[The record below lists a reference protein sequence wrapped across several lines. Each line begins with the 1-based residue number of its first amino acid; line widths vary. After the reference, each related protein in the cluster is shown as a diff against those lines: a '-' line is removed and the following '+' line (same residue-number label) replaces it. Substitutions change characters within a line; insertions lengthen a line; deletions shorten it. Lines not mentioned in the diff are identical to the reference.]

1 MWVFFESL
9 QAFDQIAFPEHDS
22 RKLSEEVAQFE
33 SWQMPDVVLDLSKAD
48 GLPRTA
54 RASLER
60 HFSIAPGGIP
70 LCLKHDPEL
79 AREAFVL
86 ERTTENIKIA
96 ASDESGF
103 RYGVCE
109 LEDRI
114 CNGEFGTFKQC
125 PAIEHRITRCFFS
138 PNSRPPLRLDELK
151 DELDYYPEPYLD
163 RIMHDRL
170 NGVWISIYLHDMP
183 SSFFPERGGDA
194 TKILSKLQRVVKQC
208 ADYGIRCY
216 LFMAEP
222 RIFAPPGRWKSNT
235 LDDLARH
242 PEMGG
247 HRSASNVSFCT
258 SSVEGQAYLSEAI
271 GHIFSTVHGLGGIIN
286 IMCQESAHP
295 CALWRLYEHSQPCNC
310 PKCSK
315 RSVPELF
322 SEIAKVM
329 SSAMKK
335 HQPDAEFFGW
345 FYAAFHMPGEPEND
359 LRLQIAEAWSS
370 EATIIHNL
378 ETGGVNE
385 QLGRAHVVQ
394 DYSLSWAG
402 PSEYFFSMAEK
413 LPKIAAK
420 MQTGSS
426 HEDASVPY
434 FPVPSILYER
444 YRNLR
449 KVHCKAVM
457 QCWYFGCAP
466 GIMNR
471 AAGRLSF
478 DPFPNDENS
487 FLCELARP
495 QWADAAP
502 TVAAAW
508 KLLAQGYRHFPEN
521 LKFKWFGP
529 LHNSIVCP
537 WHVFPA
543 DLPIAPS
550 YTQDFPKNSG
560 DRFGEYFGYDHTLG
574 EIRELLCRMET
585 PWLEGSAMLTQVART
600 PQQRRE
606 ACLTEAIGIQF
617 SSTRRLFDFYR
628 LREEMIYLKSN
639 HKTQMKELIAQE
651 IQATLRM
658 AELCEQDPRLG
669 YHSEVESTLF
679 FPQKL
684 RARAKLLR
692 DCLPELERFSP
703 DAPELKRYRGEGEEF
718 FALLP
723 EEEADSFELG
733 GTLCKVFQAGNKL
746 VIQLSHFTAP
756 VFIEFEP
763 GRMMAIIGV
772 QVWANTHSHDTD
784 FIAGI
789 SFRHTEE
796 NTRVEFDLSFFNAWR
811 VDRQAPYRFNMNC
824 DKAALHPRKSWPT
837 RLCFGDCNPEEL
849 IFLRQKQI
857 SEN

>member
-1 MWVFFESL
+1 MFSESL

-22 RKLSEEVAQFE
+22 RKLAEEVAQFE
-33 SWQMPDVVLDLSKAD
+33 PWKMADMRLDLSKAD
-48 GLPRTA
+48 ALPCAA
-54 RASLER
+54 RASLDR
-60 HFSIAPGGIP
+60 HFSIAPEGIP
-70 LCLKHDPEL
+70 LWLKNDPGL
-79 AREAFVL
+79 AQEAFVL
-86 ERTTENIKIA
+86 ERTPENIRITA
-96 ASDESGF
+96 ADDSGF

-109 LEDRI
+109 LEERI
-114 CNGEFGTFKQC
+114 RNGEFGIFRQN
-125 PAIEHRITRCFFS
+125 PAIKHRITRCFFS

-151 DELDYYPEPYLD
+151 DEVDYYPEPYLD

-170 NGVWISIYLHDMP
+170 NGVWITIYLHDMP
-183 SSFFPERGGDA
+183 SSFFPERGCEA
-194 TKILSKLQRVVKQC
+194 AKILGKLQKIVKQC
-208 ADYGIRCY
+208 ADYGIKCY

-235 LDDLARH
+235 LDDLANH
-242 PEMGG
+242 PAMGG
-247 HRSASNVSFCT
+247 HRSGSNVSFCT
-258 SSVEGQAYLSEAI
+258 SSVEGQAYLCETI

-310 PKCSK
+310 PKCSN

-322 SEIAKVM
+322 SEIARVM

-359 LRLQIAEAWSS
+359 LRLQVADAWPT
-370 EATIIHNL
+370 EATMLHNL
-378 ETGGVNE
+378 ETGGINE
-385 QLGRAHVVQ
+385 QLTRAHVVQ

-402 PSEYFFSMAEK
+402 PSEYFFKMAEK

-420 MQTGSS
+420 MQTGCS

-434 FPVPSILYER
+434 FPVPGILYER

-449 KVHCKAVM
+449 KVHCYAVM

-478 DPFPNDENS
+478 DPFPDDENT

-495 QWADAAP
+495 EWAEAAP
-502 TVAAAW
+502 AVAAAW
-508 KLLAQGYRHFPEN
+508 KLLAEGYRNFPEN
-521 LKFKWFGP
+521 LNFKWFGP

-537 WHVFPA
+537 WHVFPS
-543 DLPIAPS
+543 DRPVAPS
-550 YTQDFPKNSG
+550 YTQAFPKNSG
-560 DRFGEYFGYDHTLG
+560 DRFGEYFGYEHTPE
-574 EIRELLCRMET
+574 EIRELLRRMET
-585 PWLEGSAMLTQVART
+585 PWLKGSAILTQAART
-600 PQQRRE
+600 PQQQRE

-628 LREEMIYLKSN
+628 LREEMIYLKID
-639 HKTQMKELIAQE
+639 HKARMRTLISQE
-651 IQATLRM
+651 IEATYRM
-658 AELCEQDPRLG
+658 AELCERDSRLG
-669 YHSEVESTLF
+669 YHSEVESALF
-679 FPQKL
+679 FPEKL
-684 RARAKLLR
+684 QARAGLLR
-692 DCLPELERFSP
+692 ECFAELERFSP

-723 EEEADSFELG
+723 EEEAKAFELD

-746 VIQLSHFTAP
+746 VMQFSRFTAP

-763 GRMMAIIGV
+763 GRMMSIIGF
-772 QVWANTHSHDTD
+772 QVCADSHAHDAD
-784 FIAGI
+784 FIPGI
-789 SFRHTEE
+789 SFRHAEG
-796 NTRVEFDLSFFNAWR
+796 NVRVEFDIPFFSAWR
-811 VDRQAPYRFNMNC
+811 VDSQAPYRFNLSCN
-824 DKAALHPRKSWPT
+824 KAALHPRKPWPS
-837 RLCFGDCNPEEL
+837 RLCFGDCNPDEL
-849 IFLRQKQI
+849 IFLRLK
-857 SEN
+857 